1 MAHNYC
7 VVRYSGVLREECQGE
22 GMPASS
28 STLVGPICWQMCDK
42 GVLHR
47 IVEVGE
53 QERAKKSMKRRMDE
67 MGGEVYPVT
76 PPRPRLRGGS
86 VGPSIL
92 KAVSTYGKDF
102 SSGHAGSVFLEEP
115 ASKSIRWMRAD
126 SWEGPVFGPIWEKGM
141 KARDMIAALPPTLLG
156 RGGGRISE
164 LGQLHESAWED
175 VEKPVAGYNYR
186 AEVFVRGTSIIALLD
201 TGASTNAIPEELVV
215 ALRWKGSETV
225 TGVARGQDLT
235 IVGAAVMPILF
246 RGQDGREKTQKR

>member
-1 MAHNYC
+1 M
-7 VVRYSGVLREECQGE
+7 
-22 GMPASS
+22 
-28 STLVGPICWQMCDK
+28 
-42 GVLHR
+42 
-47 IVEVGE
+47 
-53 QERAKKSMKRRMDE
+53 
-67 MGGEVYPVT
+67 
-76 PPRPRLRGGS
+76 
-86 VGPSIL
+86 GPSIL

-164 LGQLHESAWED
+164 LGQLHESAWEE
-175 VEKPVAGYNYR
+175 VEKPVAGYIYR

-215 ALRWKGSETV
+215 ALINGAIGDGLTPQNENWPVRLERWKGSETV

-246 RGQDGREKTQKR
+246 RGQDGREKTQKMRFKIFGKGCSGWMGVIIGGLSLEPIPLGLGLKTTPSGHHLSSKCLTAWTSSTP